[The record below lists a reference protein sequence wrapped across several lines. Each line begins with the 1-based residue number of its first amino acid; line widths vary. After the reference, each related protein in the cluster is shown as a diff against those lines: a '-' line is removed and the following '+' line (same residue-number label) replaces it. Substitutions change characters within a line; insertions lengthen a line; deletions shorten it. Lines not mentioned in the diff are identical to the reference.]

1 MTKPARQLDQEI
13 ATILVPGI
21 AKWNT
26 FAGGT
31 GAAEGKHSYSYVT
44 GIKGEYHISPFTRKY
59 GRHAGYILRYAATG
73 GQPRGSHG
81 GLWHDLGT
89 FRSPAAAAKAAR
101 LHYARSF

>member
-1 MTKPARQLDQEI
+1 MTKTARQLDREI

-21 AKWNT
+21 AKWDMS
-26 FAGGT
+26 AGGT
-31 GAAEGKHSYSYVT
+31 GAAPGKHGYSYRA
-44 GIKGEYHISPFTRKY
+44 GIKGEYHIWPISTKY
-59 GRHAGYILRYAATG
+59 GRHAGYKLDYAATG

-101 LHYARSF
+101 EHYARSF